1 MNKILEIS
9 GLSKS
14 YGEKKIVKDIS
25 FFVKEGEILGL
36 IGPNGAGKSTLV
48 KMITDIEKMESGSIR
63 YRGKDIQENRMD
75 FKKNL
80 GVVPQDIAVYDD
92 LNAYDNIRFFAAL
105 YRIKGK
111 ELIKRTEEALHFT
124 GLSDCKF
131 KKPSAFS
138 GGMKR
143 RLNIACSIAHRPQLL
158 IMDEPTV
165 GIDPQSRNHILE
177 AIKKLKARNTTVI
190 YISHYM
196 EEIEE
201 LCSRIILMDHGSIL
215 IDMEKEE
222 LKEKYAELGFHS
234 LEEIFLHLTGTD
246 LRDGEV

>member
-1 MNKILEIS
+1 MNKILEITE
-9 GLSKS
+9 LSKS
-14 YGEKKIVKDIS
+14 YGEKKIVNNIS
-25 FFVKEGEILGL
+25 FYVKEGEILGL

-48 KMITDIEKMESGSIR
+48 KMITDIERMDYGTIR
-63 YRGKDIQENRMD
+63 YQGKNIRENMTS
-75 FKKNL
+75 FKKDL

-105 YRIKGK
+105 YQIKGK
-111 ELIKRTEEALHFT
+111 ELSKRTEEALYFT
-124 GLSDCKF
+124 GLSDCKS
-131 KKPSAFS
+131 KKPSVFS

-143 RLNIACSIAHRPQLL
+143 RLNIACSIAHQPKLL

-177 AIKKLKARNTTVI
+177 TIKKLKARNTTVI

-201 LCSRIILMDHGSIL
+201 LCSRIILMDHGNIL
-215 IDMEKEE
+215 LDMGKEE

-246 LRDGEV
+246 LRDEEV

>member
-1 MNKILEIS
+1 MKKILEIT
-9 GLSKS
+9 GISKS
-14 YGEKKIVKDIS
+14 YGEKKIVNNIN
-25 FFVKEGEILGL
+25 FYVNEGEILGL

-48 KMITDIEKMESGSIR
+48 KIITDIERMDSGSIR
-63 YRGKDIQENRMD
+63 YRGKDIRENRMD
-75 FKKNL
+75 FKKDL

-111 ELIKRTEEALHFT
+111 ELNKRTEEALHFT
-124 GLSDCKF
+124 GLFDCKY

-143 RLNIACSIAHRPQLL
+143 RLNIACSIAHRPKLL

-177 AIKKLKARNTTVI
+177 AIKKLKVRDTTVI

-201 LCSRIILMDHGSIL
+201 LCSRIILMDHGNIL
-215 IDMEKEE
+215 LDMDKEE

-234 LEEIFLHLTGTD
+234 MEEIFLHLTGTD

>member
-1 MNKILEIS
+1 MNKILEVT

-14 YGEKKIVKDIS
+14 YGEKKIVNNID

-48 KMITDIEKMESGSIR
+48 KMITDIERMDSGSIR
-63 YRGKDIQENRMD
+63 YREKDIRESMMD
-75 FKKNL
+75 FKKDL

-92 LNAYDNIRFFAAL
+92 LNAYDNIRFFTAL

-111 ELIKRTEEALHFT
+111 ELNKRTEEALHFT
-124 GLSDCKF
+124 GLSECKY
-131 KKPSAFS
+131 KKPSVFS

-143 RLNIACSIAHRPQLL
+143 RLNIACSIAHRPKLL

-177 AIKKLKARNTTVI
+177 AIKKLKARNTTLI

-201 LCSRIILMDHGSIL
+201 LCSRIILMDHGNIL
-215 IDMEKEE
+215 LDMDKEE

>member
-1 MNKILEIS
+1 MNKILEIA

-14 YGEKKIVKDIS
+14 YGEKKIVNDID
-25 FFVKEGEILGL
+25 FYVKEGEILGL

-48 KMITDIEKMESGSIR
+48 KMITDIERMDSGSIR
-63 YRGKDIQENRMD
+63 YRGKDIRENMLD
-75 FKKNL
+75 FKKDL

-111 ELIKRTEEALHFT
+111 ELFKRTEEALHFT
-124 GLSDCKF
+124 GLSDCKY

-143 RLNIACSIAHRPQLL
+143 RLNIACSIAHRPKLL

-165 GIDPQSRNHILE
+165 GIDPQSRNHILK
-177 AIKKLKARNTTVI
+177 AIKKLKVRNTTVI

-201 LCSRIILMDHGSIL
+201 LCSRIILMDHGNIL
-215 IDMEKEE
+215 LDMEKED

-234 LEEIFLHLTGTD
+234 LEEIFLHLTGAE